1 MPGGCVAVVEVGMK
15 RLFLVNLPIFLSL
28 MTSHQQ
34 SSTESL
40 CGEIEDRNTAN
51 FDEQETFE
59 KAIILGIH

>member
-28 MTSHQQ
+28 TS
-34 SSTESL
+34 ELKSL
-40 CGEIEDRNTAN
+40 WGDRNTAN

>member
-28 MTSHQQ
+28 TS
-34 SSTESL
+34 L
-40 CGEIEDRNTAN
+40 WGDRNTAN